1 MRLIAEGL
9 SCTRGSRLLFQDL
22 GFSLDQGQALVVTGP
37 NGTGKSSLLRLL
49 AGLATLQAGTVRLEG
64 GVPDVPLGEQAHYLG
79 HLDAH
84 KAALSVSENLTFW
97 RTVLG
102 SPALSVDEALTEVGL
117 AALARLPVAVLSAGQ
132 KRRLALAR
140 LIVARRPLWL
150 LDEPTTALDISAQAR
165 VSALARDHLASGGL
179 IVAATHAPLDFGAV
193 QELRLGTPATASAA

>member
-64 GVPDVPLGEQAHYLG
+64 GPADVPLGEQAHYLG

-84 KAALSVSENLTFW
+84 KAALSVAENLAFW

-102 SPALSVDEALTEVGL
+102 SPALSVDEALGEVGL

-140 LIVARRPLWL
+140 LIIARRPLWL
-150 LDEPTTALDISAQAR
+150 LDEPTTALDVSAQAR
-165 VSALARDHLASGGL
+165 VSALARGHLASGGL
-179 IVAATHAPLDFGAV
+179 IVAATHAPLDFGAA
-193 QELRLGTPATASAA
+193 QELRLGMPTTASAA